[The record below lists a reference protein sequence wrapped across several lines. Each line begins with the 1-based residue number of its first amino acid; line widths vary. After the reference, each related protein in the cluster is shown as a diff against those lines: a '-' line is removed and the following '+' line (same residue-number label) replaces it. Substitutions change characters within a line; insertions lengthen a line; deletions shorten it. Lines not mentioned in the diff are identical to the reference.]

1 MWLSNFLMEQ
11 CEGERGSSTRQAQ
24 VRFRNTDLRRE
35 DNEEYR
41 DGQNR
46 GY

>member
-1 MWLSNFLMEQ
+1 MWLRNFLMEQ
-11 CEGERGSSTRQAQ
+11 CEGKRGRSTRQVQ

-35 DNEEYR
+35 DNEVHR